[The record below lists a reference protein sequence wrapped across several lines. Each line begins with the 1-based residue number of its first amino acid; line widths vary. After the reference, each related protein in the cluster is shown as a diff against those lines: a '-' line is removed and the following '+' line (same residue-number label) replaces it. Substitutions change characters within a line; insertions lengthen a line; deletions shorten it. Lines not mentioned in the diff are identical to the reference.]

1 MDNINVKMTERA
13 LISEALKKYNVSKD
27 KISKLI
33 HNKRIKV
40 NDRYICSDEVI
51 NIGDVLEIVN
61 DVINIIPFKMKID
74 ILYEDD
80 FIIAVNKPSGIL
92 VHSDGNT
99 YETLQ
104 NAVYYYLLSTQKI
117 KYCQAIHRLDYD
129 TSGIVVFAKNFL
141 ALSYLS
147 HELENNKIYK
157 KYICLTSGKFSK
169 KRGKIDSNISSDRH
183 SSKQIICKTGKT
195 AYTQYTVIGYKNNI
209 SKVEVEIK
217 HGRKHQ
223 IRIHLASIGHP
234 IIGDRLYGN
243 QNNEVR
249 LMLHFKEIVFTNPRN
264 FGQVNI
270 KCNEDF
276 KYE

>member
-1 MDNINVKMTERA
+1 MVNINIRITEKA
-13 LISEALKKYNVSKD
+13 MISDILKRYYISKE

-33 HNKRIKV
+33 RNKRIKV
-40 NDRYICSDEVI
+40 NEQEVCSDELV
-51 NIGDVLEIVN
+51 NVGAVLKIEN
-61 DVINIIPFKMKID
+61 DVVNIIPFKKKID

-80 FIIAVNKPSGIL
+80 FIIVVNKPIGIL

-117 KYCQAIHRLDYD
+117 KYCQAVHRLDYD
-129 TSGIVVFAKNFL
+129 TSGIVVYAKNFL

-157 KYICLTSGKFSK
+157 KYICLVSGKFSK
-169 KRGKIDSNISSDRH
+169 KSGIINSNISSDRH
-183 SSKQIICKTGKT
+183 SSKQIVCKNGK
-195 AYTQYTVIGYKNNI
+195 AALTQYMVVDYQNAI
-209 SKVEVEIK
+209 SRVEVVIK

-223 IRIHLASIGHP
+223 IRVHLSSIGHP
-234 IIGDRLYGN
+234 IIGDKIYGN
-243 QNNEVR
+243 ENTDLR
-249 LMLHFKEIVFTNPRN
+249 LMLHFKEITFTTPSN
-264 FGQVNI
+264 FRIINI
-270 KCNEDF
+270 KCKEEF